1 MDIDAIIIYLES
13 HPLAAVGLVVL
24 AVMVLG
30 SIIKKLVKAA
40 VILILIFLAGLYWT
54 NHEASSA
61 DWRTQF
67 EKLKKKATEFGEEA
81 LEKGEEALE
90 KAKEKGEEALEKA
103 KETAKENGEKT
114 LEKAKKEVKKKMKE
128 NE

>member
-54 NHEASSA
+54 NHEASS
-61 DWRTQF
+61 DEWQTQF
-67 EKLKKKATEFGEEA
+67 EKLKKKATKLGEEA
-81 LEKGEEALE
+81 LEKGEEALKKAKE
-90 KAKEKGEEALEKA
+90 KAKEEGKEELKKA
-103 KETAKENGEKT
+103 E
-114 LEKAKKEVKKKMKE
+114 KEVKKQLTE
-128 NE
+128 DD

>member
-1 MDIDAIIIYLES
+1 MDIDAIIVYLES

-40 VILILIFLAGLYWT
+40 AILILIFLAGLYWT
-54 NHEASSA
+54 NHEASS
-61 DWRTQF
+61 DEWRTQF
-67 EKLKKKATEFGEEA
+67 EKLKKQATELGEEA

-90 KAKEKGEEALEKA
+90 KAKEKGKEKLEKA
-103 KETAKENGEKT
+103 E
-114 LEKAKKEVKKKMKE
+114 KEVKKQLTE
-128 NE
+128 DD